1 MKKNLYIPKKLLNE
15 KKYKNL
21 GLNSVLIYSYFLDKI
36 LNNEA
41 KKDQK
46 GYLYLNVS
54 LDEIEDFFKFKLSR
68 STIIKSNLKLIKYDL
83 LKIKKRGKFKKNI
96 YYLLK
101 P

>member
-1 MKKNLYIPKKLLNE
+1 MKKFLYIPKQLLNE

-21 GLNSVLIYSYFLDKI
+21 GLNSILIYSYFLDKI

-68 STIIKSNLKLIKYDL
+68 STIIKSNLKLIKHDL

>member
-68 STIIKSNLKLIKYDL
+68 STIIKSNLKLIKHDL

>member
-1 MKKNLYIPKKLLNE
+1 MKQNLYIPKQLLNE

-21 GLNSVLIYSYFLDKI
+21 GLNSILIYSYFLDKI

-68 STIIKSNLKLIKYDL
+68 STIIKSNLKLIKHDL

>member
-1 MKKNLYIPKKLLNE
+1 MKKNLYIPKKLLSE

-68 STIIKSNLKLIKYDL
+68 STIIKSNLKLIKHDL

>member
-83 LKIKKRGKFKKNI
+83 LKIKKVGKFKKNI

>member
-1 MKKNLYIPKKLLNE
+1 MKKNLYIPKQLLNE

-21 GLNSVLIYSYFLDKI
+21 GLNSILIYSYFLDKI

-54 LDEIEDFFKFKLSR
+54 LYEIEDFFKFKLSK

-83 LKIKKRGKFKKNI
+83 LKIKKKGKFKKNI

>member
-1 MKKNLYIPKKLLNE
+1 MKKFLYIPKQLLNE

-21 GLNSVLIYSYFLDKI
+21 GLNSILIYSYFLDKI

-54 LDEIEDFFKFKLSR
+54 LYEIEDFFKFKLSK

-83 LKIKKRGKFKKNI
+83 LKIKKKGKFKKNI

>member
-21 GLNSVLIYSYFLDKI
+21 GLNSILIYSYFLDKI

-68 STIIKSNLKLIKYDL
+68 STIIKSNLKLIKHDL

>member
-1 MKKNLYIPKKLLNE
+1 MKKNLYIPKQLLNE

-21 GLNSVLIYSYFLDKI
+21 GLNSILIYSYFLDKI

-68 STIIKSNLKLIKYDL
+68 STIIKSNLKLIKHDL